1 MSNVLEIL
9 KEAVRILG
17 GRKGKSEKTV
27 SVADLKLERFF
38 PKAEGS
44 LSSESGIW
52 ENKNLFEWIS
62 RRRYAV

>member
-9 KEAVRILG
+9 KEAVRILEAE
-17 GRKGKSEKTV
+17 KESEKTV

-44 LSSESGIW
+44 LSS
-52 ENKNLFEWIS
+52 
-62 RRRYAV
+62 